1 MIVESVP
8 NSEFPEQRLV
18 AFRNRN
24 NMVNAVCESWRPRLF
39 PTATSRFAL
48 VIAAIR
54 RFFDI
59 QAGSAWRDLSAILPR
74 VEGTIL
80 DVGCGAQPFR
90 SLVNPRAT
98 YQGIDTTEAKAHF
111 GYEMPD
117 TTYFSGDVWP
127 VADQSVDVVLCTE
140 TLEHVFDTRQFLA
153 EAHRCLVPGGRLL
166 LTVPFSA
173 RWHFIPYDYW
183 RFTPSSL
190 NYLFGEA
197 GFHGVR
203 VYARGDAVTVACYKV
218 MALILRLLV
227 PQNVSKITGLLLRAV
242 GLFFVPFF
250 VLLAIMANLSLHGS
264 GGDDCLGYT
273 VLAVR
278 ASKTARQ
285 DS

>member
-1 MIVESVP
+1 VESVP
-8 NSEFPEQRLV
+8 NSGFPEQKQA
-18 AFRNRN
+18 AFRNRD
-24 NMVNAVCESWRPRLF
+24 NMVNAVSETWRPQLF
-39 PTATSRFAL
+39 TTATNRFAL
-48 VIAAIR
+48 AISASR

-59 QAGSAWRDLSAILPR
+59 QAGSAWRDLSSILPT

-98 YQGIDTTEAKAHF
+98 YRGIDTAEAKAHF

-127 VADQSVDVVLCTE
+127 VADQSVDAVLCTE
-140 TLEHVFDTRQFLA
+140 TLEHVLGTRQFLA
-153 EAHRCLVPGGRLL
+153 EAHRCLVPGGMLI

-190 NYLFGEA
+190 NYLLEMI
-197 GFHGVR
+197 GFNSVR
-203 VYARGDAVTVACYKV
+203 VYARGDAVTVACYKA
-218 MALILRLLV
+218 MALILRLLM
-227 PQNVSKITGLLLRAV
+227 PQNLSRVTELLLRAV
-242 GLFFVPFF
+242 GLVFVPLF
-250 VLLAIMANLSLHGS
+250 VLLAIMANLSLHGP

-278 ASKTARQ
+278 ALEAAS
-285 DS
+285 